1 MGKQKILIFN
11 SSLPGLLFF
20 MISDAENKLLGVLV
34 INTSDTE
41 ELEELPTCWRV
52 ELEE

>member
-1 MGKQKILIFN
+1 MGKQKIQLSAWSF
-11 SSLPGLLFF
+11 LFF
-20 MISDAENKLLGVLV
+20 MISDAENKLLGVLI
-34 INTSDTE
+34 INTSDTK